1 VDKDVINK
9 AIGKFGL
16 DVPGPDPRV
25 GAIPKQEVGYK
36 PPAPKPAW
44 EAPKGWNGPG
54 AEKGQWQGGRGNSG
68 WLDNRPEVQRITK
81 GEPIP
86 FVEGKIGFDKWVKT
100 EFQVPG
106 VKGGRAN
113 RNADTKLIYKA
124 VFEREGLGAPGEAF
138 SYRKH
143 QKTVT
148 QWLDRQPDG
157 YGGTGLRP
165 HHAGGE
171 KIQYVPKDLHKVQ
184 HTDVEA
190 FIPLD

>member
-1 VDKDVINK
+1 
-9 AIGKFGL
+9 
-16 DVPGPDPRV
+16 
-25 GAIPKQEVGYK
+25 
-36 PPAPKPAW
+36 
-44 EAPKGWNGPG
+44 
-54 AEKGQWQGGRGNSG
+54 
-68 WLDNRPEVQRITK
+68 LDNRSEVQRITK

-86 FVEGKIGFDKWVKT
+86 FVEGKIDFSKWVKT
-100 EFQVPG
+100 EFKIPG

-124 VFEREGLGAPGEAF
+124 IFEREGLGAPGEAF
-138 SYRKH
+138 SWNKH

-157 YGGTGLRP
+157 FGGTGLRP

-171 KIQYVPKDLHKVQ
+171 NIQYVPNDLHKVQ

-190 FIPLD
+190 FIPPE